1 MKNFKKFAM
10 LLVAVMAVGVT
21 MTSCSNED
29 ETIPVVNNVRATE
42 TLSSIIS
49 ADKTLY
55 SNVTYQLSGKTYVTN
70 GATLTIQP
78 GTRIEGLYNS
88 ENTMASA
95 LIITRGCKIMA
106 QGTADKPIVFQ
117 PKMDRKAD
125 GAVSSFLAR
134 LLSIRARSVPL
145 RASTHPQH
153 PQAWTSI
160 SAVRTTTTILA
171 C

>member
-78 GTRIEGLYNS
+78 VH
-88 ENTMASA
+88 A
-95 LIITRGCKIMA
+95 LR
-106 QGTADKPIVFQ
+106 VFTTVKT
-117 PKMDRKAD
+117 PW
-125 GAVSSFLAR
+125 
-134 LLSIRARSVPL
+134 LLL
-145 RASTHPQH
+145 
-153 PQAWTSI
+153 
-160 SAVRTTTTILA
+160 
-171 C
+171 

>member
-78 GTRIEGLYNS
+78 GTRMEDESADASGGIASREIESIVSKVLNRYRKR
-88 ENTMASA
+88 EQIVFRKMAEGCPAREVGRMVGYTEATVYKKYSLMRRNIRLA
-95 LIITRGCKIMA
+95 LI
-106 QGTADKPIVFQ
+106 QGGYIL
-117 PKMDRKAD
+117 
-125 GAVSSFLAR
+125 LA
-134 LLSIRARSVPL
+134 LLMF
-145 RASTHPQH
+145 TE
-153 PQAWTSI
+153 
-160 SAVRTTTTILA
+160 
-171 C
+171 

>member
-106 QGTADKPIVFQ
+106 QGTADKAYRVHS
-117 PKMDRKAD
+117 PKWTERRM
-125 GAVSSFLAR
+125 G
-134 LLSIRARSVPL
+134 RSRHSWQGCCQSGHGVC
-145 RASTHPQH
+145 H
-153 PQAWTSI
+153 
-160 SAVRTTTTILA
+160 
-171 C
+171 